1 MDSQIINNNNNNL
14 QQNVNNNNIN
24 SENNNIN
31 NNDKINNVNNVNNN
45 NDKINNPNNNKI
57 YPLKGHYGNVGSNV
71 VICNKYVIGPKS
83 GIIVIILLPI
93 FIFIIFTAWILSN
106 NSFFPFYI
114 YIIGG
119 IPLLLTVIFY
129 LLTSLTEPGIIPRNH
144 PDYIAKEKTEEEQIK
159 NNNENKNIKIEISSQ
174 NNIMNEN
181 KIGSKSN
188 LELKNNEQDN
198 DKKVND
204 NKKDNDTKNKPTIF
218 TQRECVTCKIFRPP
232 KASHCSTCDN
242 CVLNFDHH
250 CGFINN
256 CVGKRNH
263 KYFYLFLS
271 FGSISG
277 LYFEVC
283 QIITFINVY
292 IVKPKGLYKEL
303 WHGSKWLS
311 LISLI
316 IIAIGLI
323 IIPCCIYNF
332 IPYFI
337 FCIGYILFIIIFY
350 VYYTTDDKPKYYNP
364 FILLILLVI
373 AGLLLMIFS
382 QLFNQTSNII
392 KGYTEKQVHSIEQA
406 KKIDSKIGEEYL
418 RKRSCGENIRNIFKF
433 LTADIGKSLIIPE
446 RDLIVNTQ

>member
-1 MDSQIINNNNNNL
+1 MDSQIINNNNNL
-14 QQNVNNNNIN
+14 QQNINYKNIN
-24 SENNNIN
+24 FENNNIN
-31 NNDKINNVNNVNNN
+31 NNDKINNVNNDNNNVNNN
-45 NDKINNPNNNKI
+45 NNSNNKKF
-57 YPLKGHYGNVGSNV
+57 YPLKKHYGNVGSNA

-93 FIFIIFTAWILSN
+93 FILIIFTVWILSN
-106 NSFFPFYI
+106 NTFFPFYI

-119 IPLLLTVIFY
+119 IPLLLTIIFH
-129 LLTSLTEPGIIPRNH
+129 LLASLTEPGIIPRNH
-144 PDYIAKEKTEEEQIK
+144 PDYIVKEKTEEEQIK

-174 NNIMNEN
+174 NKIMNEN
-181 KIGSKSN
+181 EIGSKTN

-198 DKKVND
+198 KKNVHD
-204 NKKDNDTKNKPTIF
+204 NNKENDTKNKPTIF

-263 KYFYLFLS
+263 KYFYLFLL

-277 LYFEVC
+277 LYFAVC
-283 QIITFINVY
+283 QIITSINVY

-316 IIAIGLI
+316 IMGIGLI
-323 IIPCCIYNF
+323 LFPCCAFNF

-337 FCIGYILFIIIFY
+337 FGLGYIIFIIIFY
-350 VYYTTDDKPKYYNP
+350 VYYKTDGKPKYYNP
-364 FILLILLVI
+364 FILLILVVV

-382 QLFNQTSNII
+382 QLFHQTSNIF
-392 KGYTEKQVHSIEQA
+392 KGYTEKQIHSIKQA
-406 KKIDSKIGEEYL
+406 KKNDSNIGEEYL
-418 RKRSCGENIRNIFKF
+418 RKRSCGENIRNFFKF
-433 LTADIGKSLIIPE
+433 LTADIEKSLIIPE
-446 RDLIVNTQ
+446 RDLILNTQ